1 MEPYC
6 APNERGLS
14 KPIYPQNRAEASVF
28 YLWRLVP
35 VFLLASAMLFAALW
49 LLGQPLTLR
58 AAGQYH
64 YVTPNGVDSGN
75 CSMGNPCRTIQR
87 AVSNATDGDEI
98 RVATGV
104 YTAINTLGG
113 TTQTI
118 RLNKNLILRGGFTTA
133 NWATPQPEQNLTI
146 VDAHGMGRVIYVP
159 NTISATVAGFH
170 LTGGRAD
177 TGAGIYNE
185 KGILALED
193 NKIYGNHDIGDGEGG
208 GGIANGTS
216 GDAATLILRGTQV
229 YSNTSLKIAGG
240 GLSIISGTALLEAN
254 EIFGNSAELFGGGIM
269 IWDGHITL
277 DSNLI
282 YSNASNLRGGG
293 IEVIDGLVKLE
304 GNTLYANEATDRG
317 GGIHALDGGVTVNNS
332 LIISN
337 TAPNGGGIYS
347 DTIGSGLSVAFTD
360 FFGNSFNHIEDTN
373 GAIGPAAL
381 STSNRVINPLFVNP
395 QNFDLHLSAASPAI
409 DAGTD
414 TSLGFDYEGEG
425 RPFGPGID
433 RGADEFTIASNCYAR
448 LYNSQV
454 YTSVQVAI
462 DAAGSGSLVQV
473 AGHCSDVEPRG
484 GQMQVAYIDKALT
497 LQGGYAVT
505 DWIHPRHRTTLD
517 AHGAGR
523 AVYATGTGAV
533 TIENLHLTGG
543 YVTGDGGGIYLGPSV
558 NATLQNNVIY
568 ANQAN
573 NSYGG
578 GVYNSGGN
586 ALLQHNTL
594 YNNTASGGG
603 GVYAGGTGV
612 VTLRNNILA
621 TNTATSLGG
630 GGIFASSGDNFS
642 LDYNDFYGNDP
653 GPYGGSVPGLG
664 PHDIALPPGFV
675 DAAGGDFHL
684 DYLTSQVINQADPAS
699 PLATDFE
706 GDPRPLGPRADI
718 GADESAFYAQVTL
731 SDALESPYIVTDP
744 SLVRGRPIT
753 FTHTIA
759 NLGHTGAVTDAF
771 VIETSNSDGWEVTLN
786 GISSPVVI
794 ATGDSRTFRV
804 VVRVPITALN
814 LIYNQTSITA
824 TSQTN
829 DAALDT
835 ARDTIVSAG
844 VALVPSYS
852 ENVNPGEAITYTHT
866 LTNIGPVADTY
877 RINLISDRSPAWG
890 DLTVSWPFTV
900 TLNPN
905 QSIQIM
911 AVVSVPLSAEAG
923 LAEHLRLV
931 ATSNTYPGVSAT
943 VTDTTTA
950 NAIYGDRY
958 VSTGGNDTIN
968 NCHDPLKPC
977 RTIKRGLEQVT
988 VNSTV
993 FVARGTY
1000 NEHDLSILKTVL
1012 LQGGWDNA
1020 FKNRDSKPDSTVID
1034 ARQLGR
1040 VLQIGGGPTI
1050 EYFTLRGGR
1059 RLGGSGG
1066 GGVYL
1071 EATAAPTLRYDII
1084 RDNRATNGGG
1094 LYNNGGAPV
1103 LHHNQIFNNQ
1113 ADTSGGGIYNGT
1125 GTLVVSATRVYSNT
1139 AGQWGGALASAG
1151 GTLLAQNDFIY
1162 GNHAGDGGAI
1172 YVGGGLATIQFDSLY
1187 HNAASGVGGGIL
1199 VAGGTTYISNTIV
1212 FSHTGVGIYRSGGTV
1227 SHDYN
1232 DVYQNSGGDYV
1243 GLGAASHSL
1252 AADPLFVNAAGGNL
1266 HLDLNS
1272 PAVDRGD
1279 PASTLGVDIDGDDR
1293 PVNQGFDI
1301 GADELTGCLAKVM
1314 SSGTVY
1320 ALLQEA
1326 VDHGQLNDTI
1336 RVSGYCWGVHPVNL
1350 GGQVLSQTVHI
1361 TQPITLQ
1368 GGWNS
1373 DFDQLKPH
1381 VYTTTLD
1388 AQGMGRAVLISG
1400 ASAVLEN
1407 FQVISG
1413 EAAVAG
1419 GPNAGGG
1426 IYLLDASATVRGNWI
1441 HASRAAQGGGLFSSG
1456 GNPVVERNR
1465 IYDNQATLDGGAMY
1479 HSAGNLMLRNNFIYS
1494 NTATSG
1500 DGGGLYNAAISTTV
1514 LHNTFYGNQA
1524 GDGGG
1529 GVYDASAGAPAIRS
1543 NIFAAN
1549 QASNGGAVY
1558 DAGDVFFDYNDV
1570 WANSDSQTWS
1580 DALSAPLPAANNIS
1594 AAPQFL
1600 DVGTADFH
1608 LVVTSALIDAA
1619 DPATSLAEVNGD
1631 FDGDPRPSNQG
1642 FDIGADEQAGCY
1654 ASIPD
1659 YDAVHVYGSLQLAV
1673 DLISTGKTVR
1683 VAGLCQG
1690 VHPLAVGPTTLRQT
1704 VHVTKNVR
1712 LQGGWTWDP
1721 SSRTLVNY
1729 NSNNP
1734 ATLDALQ
1741 LGRVLLITNSAVVTV
1756 ENFNLRYGDAAGLG
1770 GGPGDQ
1776 AAGGGVYNYDGD
1788 LTLHNSRLFSN
1799 TAQTGGALYN
1809 AGGSLT
1815 LQDNSLYGNQA
1826 ARGAA
1831 LYLAGGSQTVAH
1843 NSVYNNTADAGGGG
1857 VYIGG
1862 GSAVAL
1868 SANTFR
1874 ENVAGNGAAIY
1885 NDSTSANV
1893 VVQNNVVYRNQAGQ
1907 GGGFYNA
1914 AGSPFLQHNTFYGNQ
1929 AATNGGGLYS
1939 AAGSPVISN
1948 SLVISNTNRGLVV
1961 AGDSPAV
1968 AYNDFY
1974 GNGVSNYGGIPDQTG
1989 SNGNISADPRFVD
2002 AAAGDFHL
2010 TTLSPAMDSGDPRTT
2025 LAVDFE
2031 DDIRPS
2037 SQGFDMGAD
2046 EIGTCFARTSRL
2058 PGTIFGNPQA
2068 AVDASQSGDT
2078 VDVSGTCYG
2087 VHSIDVGG
2095 PISQTLHVTKT
2106 LTLQGGWRIDPGN
2119 PFAEY
2124 RPDVY
2129 TTLLDAQGGGRVLYI
2144 GGGVSVEP
2152 AISGFDLRN
2161 GNAALPGMGNGGGIY
2176 NDSNAT
2182 LSNLSIYSNTAI
2194 NGGGFYNAGGAPT
2207 LDADDWGAN
2216 HVYANSAVHGA
2227 GLYLAGGTPRVWN
2240 AIVRDNTA
2248 SGDGGGFYLADAG
2261 LATVL
2266 NNTLYQNHASNQG
2279 GGMYI
2284 AGGSHDVRDL
2294 IVAGNSATN
2303 GGGIHVAGGS
2313 PTLAYNDVWNNT
2325 PGGNYG
2331 GAGGDRTGSNGN
2343 ISANPLFADGA
2354 FHLSIDSPALDAGDP
2369 AATLPERDFEG
2380 TIRPSHQ
2387 RFDMGADEFGGC
2399 LARLSSDS
2407 TVLYGSVQRA
2417 VDLAPPGDTVEVAGR
2432 CLGVHPLDLGGGQV
2446 VSQTVHLAKS
2456 ITLEG
2461 GWQLEDPPFG
2471 TNDHAK
2477 YPTYLD
2483 ATGAGRVLYIY
2494 AGVAPNI
2501 RKINLVN
2508 GDANG
2513 LGGGTS
2519 GEDAGG
2525 CVYIASGLPDF
2536 SGGINIHDC
2545 QANQGGG
2552 IYNVSSDFTL
2562 HNTGIYSNSAQMGAG
2577 VYSAGGSP
2585 EMQNLLYLHN
2595 LAETD
2600 GGAVYVAGGS
2610 PQMWHLTLVGNVADN
2625 NGGAIYN
2632 ASSADPLI
2640 RSSIFYAN
2648 IAINQGGGFFE
2659 DGSVLVDYSDW
2670 YLNMA
2675 SITSTAD
2682 SNVLTGTGSLSLDP
2696 QFDPAPDRVFA
2707 LSESSPLIDAAAL
2720 ISPPVALDFELDPR
2734 PQING
2739 YDMGWD
2745 EVPERVGFSF
2755 TPNHV
2760 GNQSLRADPCDVF
2773 TVTHTL
2779 SNLGNIADTY
2789 TVTLQS
2795 DTPPWG
2801 NALLPDDP
2809 LIVSLDGGQSA
2820 QVYFRIS
2827 VPCDA
2832 LGGAENASVLRATS
2846 GYNGNSRT
2854 VTDRTVVNSLHAVEI
2869 APTNYGAAAPGQ
2881 TITYTHIVTNSGN
2894 VTDTFGVTLS
2904 PDYSLPQA
2912 TPTSI
2917 QLGPGATA
2925 TLTVSVTIEGWAAGG
2940 LTDIVDV
2947 VAYWPGDPAIQASV
2961 ANHTAISYTTG
2972 TRYVAVDGHDDED
2985 PDKGNVKTNNCT
2997 DPIHGPCRTI
3007 QHAINQAWP
3016 GDEIWIGG
3024 GVYSDVVTATV
3035 GSEIVEQVIY
3045 LDKSVTLRGGYNAG
3059 YWAQP
3064 PAPFTHTTTL
3074 DGQDAR
3080 RVIYVPA
3087 GYTPTLQYLALTG
3100 GSADVGGAT
3109 GQLGGGLYNA
3119 GSNLTLLANAVHH
3132 NWANQ
3137 DGGGLYSAS
3146 GNLLLQN
3153 NTIYRNQAG
3162 EGGGGLYVANGSA
3175 SLENNTFNANQAT
3188 NGGGIYNAA
3197 SMTLTNTILVHN
3209 RIFSEGGDSS
3219 GGALYNSGAITLAY
3233 NNVAFNDTPEFSGM
3247 ADPIGTNG
3255 NVALDPDFVDADSDD
3270 YHLLPA
3276 SPMINAGTPAVATR
3290 EDFEGDARPQAGGYD
3305 IGADERVPARG
3316 LLFYYDE
3323 EFTTTAPDTVV
3334 FTHTLVNTGDI
3345 TDTFSLTYSSTYPWL
3360 TTFEQPMPY
3369 TLTLG
3374 AGVSHSVPVT
3384 IQVPLGANGQI
3395 NTTIITATSS
3405 MTSVSANVIDTIY
3418 VRSAAWEIS
3427 KTVTPADTVR
3437 PGEYL
3442 TYTLTITNSGDL
3454 TTTGVYTLSDPLPAH
3469 THFVRATPSPV
3480 LTSPTVTW
3488 VGSTPLMEGES
3499 TTRTYVVRVTEPL
3512 TDGTEIVNA
3521 AYSVVGGGAYNQAW
3535 GAPVTVTVEAP
3546 AVLSVAK
3553 TASHDPVRPGDWLTY
3568 TLTISNDAAAPGPA
3582 LGVIISDTLP
3592 ADVVYQSMGFVPPA
3606 SGVFTP
3612 TASPLLVWQLAN
3624 PIPPGGRSQVTATVR
3639 VTSPLAAG
3647 TLLANTYAVTADNLT
3662 AQVSGTTTTAVTSS
3676 NSISLHKT
3684 VAPAI
3689 VAPGGMVTYTITL
3702 ANSGDGLASVALTD
3716 VLHPDFSPNSY
3727 SANVVVPGRAWST
3740 DEGVTTTSFT
3750 ATAPLA
3756 AGVYY
3761 NQWITATY
3769 DLAQAVAIS
3778 HTAPVAVV
3786 APMLALSKEAAPN
3799 PVPAGTPLTYTLYVT
3814 NTGAVTLTNLV
3825 VTDTLPAHVTPG
3837 GPLTWTPGVIV
3848 PGAVWTET
3856 VVVDV
3861 EAGFT
3866 GMLTNVVEAT
3876 TGEGATGI
3884 FTQTTPVF
3892 NAAIDVGKEANVEAA
3907 SVGETIT
3914 YTYRVTNTGSVTLT
3928 NISAEDD
3935 RLGAISLLTT
3945 TLAPGASTAGTATY
3959 VVQESDLPGPL
3970 ANTVLVTGIGTP
3982 PFSAVVTGTAGASVD
3997 LTFNAAI
4004 AIAKTPDSQAAVSG
4018 APVTFTIA
4026 ITNVGDVTLAPIT
4039 VTDVLA
4045 PDCER
4050 TIPALAAGNRASH
4063 TCTTTAGPN
4072 DFTNTAIVTGTLPGG
4087 GTVTDNDIAFVH
4099 VLQPAVQIAKTP
4111 ENQTV
4116 ASDGAALFTLAITN
4130 TGEVTLTDVAVS
4142 DVLVS
4147 DCSRTLGELAPG
4159 GSGSYN
4165 CAATNVLTD
4174 FINAALVTGT
4184 SPSGAVVTAV
4194 DTATVIV
4201 EEAISGLIATNDSP
4215 TLLGNSTTLTA
4226 SVAAGNNVVYTW
4238 TFGDGTAG
4246 SGPVVSHVY
4255 PSVGVYTAVVTASNS
4270 VSELTATTV
4279 ATITDVPVAGLVATN
4294 DSPTTLGSPTTL
4306 TATITAGTNVT
4317 YTWAFGDGTGGSG
4330 ALVTHTYPAPGTY
4343 TAIVTASNS
4352 ASQLTA
4358 TTLVTIVEA
4367 PAGGHIYLP
4376 LILKNFTPPSPPPPR
4391 PDLVVANIE
4400 LISISGN
4407 SYTVRVT
4414 ACNQSSTPVTFGNN
4428 FYVNA
4433 YFGGDYG
4440 TPIIIWGV
4448 QASWF
4453 GAGQCVVLES
4463 DYTFSNSGTLRAWA
4477 DAYNTVVEA
4486 NEDNNTRDVDV
4497 GWHRFGS
4504 GLPLQGSQS
4513 LPSGPQPTPT
4523 NVP

>member
-1 MEPYC
+1 MATE
-6 APNERGLS
+6 
-14 KPIYPQNRAEASVF
+14 SVIPGDLPPLIR
-28 YLWRLVP
+28 YRWVRLFV
-35 VFLLASAMLFAALW
+35 AIMSAGTAIVILLW
-49 LLGQPLTLR
+49 LMSIPSWPPPAR
-58 AAGQYH
+58 AAGMQR
-64 YVTPNGVDSGN
+64 YVAPGGINSGN
-75 CSMGNPCRTIQR
+75 DCTESSNPCATMQH
-87 AVSNATDGDEI
+87 AVDVAISGDEI
-98 RVATGV
+98 LVASGTYTDINFNAGSISTQTV
-104 YTAINTLGG
+104 YINKTLTLGG
-113 TTQTI
+113 
-118 RLNKNLILRGGFTTA
+118 GYTTA
-133 NWATPQPEQNLTI
+133 NWTNPDPEANPTVL
-146 VDAHGMGRVIYVP
+146 DAAGRGRVIYIAGSASP
-159 NTISATVAGFH
+159 TIVGF
-170 LTGGRAD
+170 
-177 TGAGIYNE
+177 IIQN
-185 KGILALED
+185 
-193 NKIYGNHDIGDGEGG
+193 GN
-208 GGIANGTS
+208 
-216 GDAATLILRGTQV
+216 AAT
-229 YSNTSLKIAGG
+229 
-240 GLSIISGTALLEAN
+240 
-254 EIFGNSAELFGGGIM
+254 
-269 IWDGHITL
+269 D
-277 DSNLI
+277 
-282 YSNASNLRGGG
+282 
-293 IEVIDGLVKLE
+293 
-304 GNTLYANEATDRG
+304 
-317 GGIHALDGGVTVNNS
+317 
-332 LIISN
+332 
-337 TAPNGGGIYS
+337 NGGGIFIQSGTPLIAANTILSGTASHGGGIYNNVGSPRLKANIISSNTAVNGGGFFSDGGIPTTLNNVFRDNRAVSGGWGGGLANNISSTVVVQNDVFYHNTAASGGGLVNAGTLLVTNAIIFSNTANTSGGALYNYS
-347 DTIGSGLSVAFTD
+347 GSTVIDHSDVVGNTGGDYFTSTGRITVTNSISVA
-360 FFGNSFNHIEDTN
+360 
-373 GAIGPAAL
+373 
-381 STSNRVINPLFVNP
+381 PLFQDAP
-395 QNFDLHLSAASPAI
+395 SGDFHLQAASPAR
-409 DAGTD
+409 DAGTTLAD
-414 TSLGFDYEGEG
+414 VSDDFDGQA
-425 RPFGPGID
+425 RPFGPD
-433 RGADEFTIASNCYAR
+433 YDMGADEYYPDSSCFAR
-448 LYNSQV
+448 LDNGRV
-454 YTSVQVAI
+454 YASIQPAV
-462 DAAGSGSLVQV
+462 DDGSPGSLIQV
-473 AGHCSDVEPRG
+473 AGHCSDVEPRDG
-484 GQMQVAYIDKALT
+484 EMQVAYIDKALT

-505 DWIHPRHRTTLD
+505 DWIHPRYRTTLD
-517 AHGAGR
+517 AHGTGR

-533 TIENLHLTGG
+533 IIENLHLTGG
-543 YVTGDGGGIYLGPSV
+543 QLTGDGAGIYLGPNV
-558 NATLQNNVIY
+558 NATLQNNVVY
-568 ANQAN
+568 DNQAT

-578 GVYNSGGN
+578 GVYNAGGN
-586 ALLQHNTL
+586 ALLQHNTI

-603 GVYAGGTGV
+603 GVYAAGTGV

-621 TNTATSLGG
+621 NNTATSLGG
-630 GGIFASSGDNFS
+630 GGIFASTGDSFS

-664 PHDIALPPGFV
+664 PHDMALPPGFV

-684 DYLTSQVINQADPAS
+684 NYLTSQVINQADPAS
-699 PLATDFE
+699 ALVTDFE
-706 GDPRPLGPRADI
+706 GDPRPQGARADI
-718 GADESAFYAQVTL
+718 GADESAFYAEVAL
-731 SDALESPYIVTDP
+731 SDAPESPYVVTDP
-744 SLVRGRPIT
+744 DLVRGRSIT

-759 NLGHTGAVTDAF
+759 NLGHTGAPTDTF
-771 VIETSNSDGWEVTLN
+771 VIETSNGNGWEVTLD
-786 GISSPVVI
+786 GISSPVMI
-794 ATGDSRTFRV
+794 ASGDSRTFRV
-804 VVRVPITALN
+804 VVRVPATAPD
-814 LIYNQTSITA
+814 LIYNQTIITA

-829 DAALDT
+829 AAALDT

-844 VALVPSYS
+844 VALAPSYS
-852 ENVNPGEAITYTHT
+852 KNVDPGEAITYTHT
-866 LTNIGPVADTY
+866 LTNIGPVLDTY

-905 QSIQIM
+905 QSIQIT

-931 ATSNTYPGVSAT
+931 ATSNTYLGVSAT

-958 VSTGGNDTIN
+958 VSTVGNDTIN
-968 NCHDPLKPC
+968 NCHDPARPC
-977 RTIKRGLEQVT
+977 HTIKRGLEQVMGMPG
-988 VNSTV
+988 NSTV

-1000 NEHDLSILKTVL
+1000 YEHDLSILSTIL
-1012 LQGGWDNA
+1012 LQGGWDNT
-1020 FKNRDSKPDSTVID
+1020 FKHRELNPASTVID

-1040 VLQIGGGPTI
+1040 VLQIGAAPTI
-1050 EYFTLRGGR
+1050 EYFTLRGGQ
-1059 RLGGSGG
+1059 RLAGGGG

-1071 EATAAPTLRYDII
+1071 EARAAPTLRYNII

-1094 LYNNGGAPV
+1094 LYNNGGTPI
-1103 LHHNQIFNNQ
+1103 LHHNRIFNNQ
-1113 ADTSGGGIYNGT
+1113 ADTGGGGIYNST
-1125 GTLVVSATRVYSNT
+1125 GTLVVSATQVYSNT
-1139 AGQWGGALASAG
+1139 AGQRGGALASAG

-1162 GNHAGDGGAI
+1162 GNNAGDGGAI

-1199 VAGGTTYISNTIV
+1199 VAGGTTYINNTIV
-1212 FSHTGVGIYRSGGTV
+1212 FSHTRAGIYRSGGTV

-1243 GLGAASHSL
+1243 GLGAASHDL
-1252 AADPLFVNAAGGNL
+1252 ATDPLFVNAPGGNL
-1266 HLDLNS
+1266 HLDLDS

-1320 ALLQEA
+1320 SLLQEA
-1326 VDHGQLNDTI
+1326 VDNSQLNDTV

-1350 GGQVLSQTVHI
+1350 GGQVLSQTVHV

-1373 DFDQLKPH
+1373 DFDQLRPH
-1381 VYTTTLD
+1381 IYTTTLD
-1388 AQGMGRAVLISG
+1388 AQGMGRAVLVSG
-1400 ASAVLEN
+1400 ATAVIEN
-1407 FQVISG
+1407 FQIING

-1426 IYLLDASATVRGNWI
+1426 IYLLDAGAMLRGNWI
-1441 HASRAAQGGGLFSSG
+1441 HANRAAQGGGLFSSG

-1465 IYDNQATLDGGAMY
+1465 IYDNQATADGGGLY
-1479 HSAGNLMLRNNFIYS
+1479 HSDGNLMLRNNFIYS
-1494 NTATSG
+1494 NTATGG
-1500 DGGGLYNAAISTTV
+1500 DGGGLYNAAVSATV
-1514 LHNTFYGNQA
+1514 LHNTFYANQA
-1524 GDGGG
+1524 GDSGG
-1529 GVYDASAGAPAIRS
+1529 GVYNASAGAPSIRS
-1543 NIFAAN
+1543 NIFAN
-1549 QASNGGAVY
+1549 NLASNGGAVY
-1558 DAGDVFFDYNDV
+1558 DAGSVSFDYNDV

-1580 DALSAPLPAANNIS
+1580 EALSSPLPPANNIS

-1608 LVVTSALIDAA
+1608 LSAASALIDAA
-1619 DPATSLAEVNGD
+1619 DLATSLAEVNGD

-1654 ASIPD
+1654 ASIPPH
-1659 YDAVHVYGSLQLAV
+1659 DAGHVYGSLQLAV
-1673 DLISTGKTVR
+1673 DLVSTGNTVR

-1690 VHPLAVGPTTLRQT
+1690 VHPLAGGSTTLRQT
-1704 VHVTKNVR
+1704 VHVTKNVT
-1712 LQGGWTWDP
+1712 LQGGWTWSP
-1721 SSRTLVNY
+1721 SSRTLINY

-1741 LGRVLLITNSAVVTV
+1741 LGRVLLITDSAVVTV

-1788 LTLHNSRLFSN
+1788 LTLRNNHLFSN

-1815 LQDNSLYGNQA
+1815 LQDNWLYTNQA
-1826 ARGAA
+1826 TRGAA
-1831 LYLAGGSQTVAH
+1831 LYLAGGSQTAAH
-1843 NSVYNNTADAGGGG
+1843 NSVYSNTADAGGGG

-1885 NDSTSANV
+1885 NDNTSANV
-1893 VVQNNVVYRNQAGQ
+1893 AVYNNVVYRNQAGL

-1914 AGSPFLQHNTFYGNQ
+1914 AGSPLLQHNTFYDNQ
-1929 AATNGGGLYS
+1929 AASNGGGLYS
-1939 AAGSPVISN
+1939 ALGSTVISN
-1948 SLVISNTNRGLVV
+1948 SLVVSNSNVGLYV
-1961 AGDSPAV
+1961 AGGSPAV

-1974 GNGVSNYGGIPDQTG
+1974 GNGASNYGGIPDQTG
-1989 SNGNISADPRFVD
+1989 SNGNISDDPLFVD
-2002 AAAGDFHL
+2002 ADAGDFHL

-2068 AVDASQSGDT
+2068 AVDASQPGDT
-2078 VDVSGTCYG
+2078 VDVAGACYG
-2087 VHSIDVGG
+2087 VHSIDAGG
-2095 PISQTLHVTKT
+2095 PISQTLHVNMT
-2106 LTLQGGWRIDPGN
+2106 LTLHGGWRVTADDPFTEYDPGL
-2119 PFAEY
+2119 F
-2124 RPDVY
+2124 
-2129 TTLLDAQGGGRVLYI
+2129 TTILDAQGGGRVLYI
-2144 GGGVSVEP
+2144 AGGVSVEP
-2152 AISGFDLRN
+2152 TISGFDLRN
-2161 GNAALPGMGNGGGIY
+2161 GDATLPGLGNGGGIY
-2176 NDSNAT
+2176 NNSNAT

-2194 NGGGFYNAGGAPT
+2194 NGGGFYNAGGAPI
-2207 LDADDWGAN
+2207 LDADADGLGTN
-2216 HVYANSAVHGA
+2216 HVYGNTAVHGA

-2266 NNTLYQNHASNQG
+2266 NNTLYQDHAGDQG

-2284 AGGSHDVRDL
+2284 AGGSHDVRNL
-2294 IVAGNSATN
+2294 VVAGNSATN
-2303 GGGIHVAGGS
+2303 GGGGVYVAGGS

-2325 PGGNYG
+2325 PGNYG

-2354 FHLSIDSPALDAGDP
+2354 FHLSVDSPALDAGDP
-2369 AATLPERDFEG
+2369 AATEPGRDFEG

-2417 VDLAPPGDTVEVAGR
+2417 VDLAPAGDTVEVAGR

-2471 TNDHAK
+2471 ENDHAE

-2494 AGVAPNI
+2494 AGAAPNI
-2501 RKINLVN
+2501 QKINLVN

-2545 QANQGGG
+2545 QADQGGG

-2595 LAETD
+2595 LAEAD

-2610 PQMWHLTLVGNVADN
+2610 PQMWHLTLVGNVAGN

-2632 ASSADPLI
+2632 ASTSDNPLPLI

-2648 IAINQGGGFFE
+2648 TAINQGGGFFD
-2659 DGSVLVDYSDW
+2659 DGSALVDYSDW
-2670 YLNMA
+2670 RLNIA
-2675 SITSTAD
+2675 SITSTAN
-2682 SNVLTGTGSLSLDP
+2682 SNVFTGTGSLSLDP

-2707 LSESSPLIDAAAL
+2707 LSESSPLIDAAAP

-2755 TPNHV
+2755 TPNHT
-2760 GNQSLRADPCDVF
+2760 GNQSLMLNPCDVF
-2773 TVTHTL
+2773 TVRHTL
-2779 SNLGNIADTY
+2779 TNLGNMADTY

-2801 NALLPDDP
+2801 NVLLPDDP
-2809 LIVSLDGGQSA
+2809 LIVPLEGGQSA
-2820 QVYFRIS
+2820 QIYFRIS

-2832 LGGAENASVLRATS
+2832 LGGAENVSVLRATS
-2846 GYNGNSRT
+2846 DHSGNSRT

-2881 TITYTHIVTNSGN
+2881 TITYTHVVTNSGN

-2947 VAYWPGDPAIQASV
+2947 VAYWTGDPAIQASV
-2961 ANHTAISYTTG
+2961 ANHTSISYTTG

-2997 DPIHGPCRTI
+2997 DPVHGPCRTI

-3016 GDEIWIGG
+3016 GDEVWIGG
-3024 GVYSDVVTATV
+3024 GVYSDVVTATA

-3045 LDKSVTLRGGYNAG
+3045 LDKSVTLRGGYNSG
-3059 YWAQP
+3059 DWTQP

-3074 DGQDAR
+3074 DGQDTR

-3100 GSADVGGAT
+3100 GSADAGGAT

-3119 GSNLTLLANAVHH
+3119 GSDLTLLANAVHH
-3132 NWANQ
+3132 NRAPQ
-3137 DGGGLYSAS
+3137 DGGGLYSAA

-3153 NTIYRNQAG
+3153 NTLYRNRAG
-3162 EGGGGLYVANGSA
+3162 EDGGGLNVAGGRA
-3175 SLENNTFNANQAT
+3175 RLENNTFNTNQAT
-3188 NGGGIYNAA
+3188 YGAGIYNAA
-3197 SMTLTNTILVHN
+3197 SMALTNTILVDN
-3209 RIFSEGGDSS
+3209 IILSESGGS
-3219 GGALYNSGAITLAY
+3219 GGAIYNSGAITLAY
-3233 NNVAFNDTPEFSGM
+3233 NNIVFNSAPEFIGM
-3247 ADPIGTNG
+3247 PDPIGTNG
-3255 NVALDPDFVDADSDD
+3255 NVAVDPYFVDANSDD
-3270 YHLLPA
+3270 YHLLLA
-3276 SPMINAGTPAVATR
+3276 SPMIDAGTPAVATR

-3316 LLFYYDE
+3316 LRFYYDE
-3323 EFTTTAPDTVV
+3323 EFTTTAPDTVA

-3345 TDTFSLTYSSTYPWL
+3345 TDTFSLTYSSTYPWP

-3369 TLTLG
+3369 TVTLG
-3374 AGVSHSVPVT
+3374 AGASYSVPVT
-3384 IQVPLGANGQI
+3384 IQVPPGANGQI

-3405 MTSVSANVIDTIY
+3405 LTSVSANVMDTIY
-3418 VRSAAWEIS
+3418 VRSAEWEIS
-3427 KTVTPADTVR
+3427 KTVTPANTVR
-3437 PGEYL
+3437 PGGYL
-3442 TYTLTITNSGDL
+3442 TYTLTVTNSGDL
-3454 TTTGVYTLSDPLPAH
+3454 TTTGVYTVSDPLPAH
-3469 THFVRATPSPV
+3469 TRFVRATPTPV

-3488 VGSTPLMEGES
+3488 VGSDPLVGGQS
-3499 TTRTYVVRVTEPL
+3499 TTRTYVVQVTEPL

-3546 AVLSVAK
+3546 ATLSVAK
-3553 TASHDPVRPGDWLTY
+3553 TASHDPARPGDWLTY

-3612 TASPLLVWQLAN
+3612 TANPLLVWQLAN
-3624 PIPPGGRSQVTATVR
+3624 SIPPGGRSQVTATVR

-3684 VAPAI
+3684 IAPPT
-3689 VAPGGMVTYTITL
+3689 VAPGGTVTYTITL
-3702 ANSGDGLASVALTD
+3702 TNSGDGLATVALTD
-3716 VLHPDFSPNSY
+3716 VLHPHFSPNSY
-3727 SANVVVPGRAWST
+3727 SANVVVPGRTWST
-3740 DEGVTTTSFT
+3740 GEGVTTTSFT

-3769 DLAQAVAIS
+3769 DLAPAVAIS
-3778 HTAPVAVV
+3778 HTAPVSVV

-3799 PVPAGTPLTYTLYVT
+3799 PVPAGTPLTYTLHVT
-3814 NTGAVTLTNLV
+3814 NTGQVTLTNVV

-3837 GPLTWTPGVIV
+3837 GPRTWTPSVIT
-3848 PGAVWTET
+3848 PDAVWTQT

-3861 EAGFT
+3861 EAGYT
-3866 GMLTNVVEAT
+3866 GTLTNVIQAT

-3892 NAAIDVGKEANVEAA
+3892 NAAIEVGKEANVEAA
-3907 SVGETIT
+3907 SVGQMIT

-3928 NISAEDD
+3928 NISAEDN

-3959 VVQESDLPGPL
+3959 LVQESDLPGPL
-3970 ANTVLVTGIGTP
+3970 DNTVLVTGSGTP
-3982 PFSAVVTGTAGASVD
+3982 PFSAVVTNTAGVSVD

-4018 APVTFTIA
+4018 APVTFTIT
-4026 ITNVGDVTLAPIT
+4026 ITNVGDVTLSPIT

-4050 TIPALAAGNRASH
+4050 TIPGLAAENRASF

-4087 GTVTDNDIAFVH
+4087 GTVTGSDTAFVH
-4099 VLQPAVQIAKTP
+4099 ILQSAVQIVKTP
-4111 ENQTV
+4111 DSQAVVIGGT
-4116 ASDGAALFTLAITN
+4116 AAFTIAVTN
-4130 TGEVTLTDVAVS
+4130 SGEVTLTNVVIS
-4142 DVLVS
+4142 DALVP
-4147 DCSRTLGELAPG
+4147 DCDGALPELAAG
-4159 GSGSYN
+4159 DGASYT
-4165 CAATNVLTD
+4165 CAATNVVTD
-4174 FINAALVTGT
+4174 FINTAVVTGT
-4184 SPSGAVVTAV
+4184 PPSAPEVAAV
-4194 DTATVIV
+4194 DTAMVIV
-4201 EEAISGLIATNDSP
+4201 EEAISGLVAINDSP

-4226 SVAAGNNVVYTW
+4226 SVTAGDNVVYTW
-4238 TFGDGTAG
+4238 AFGDGTGG
-4246 SGPVVSHVY
+4246 SGAVMSHVY
-4255 PSVGVYTAVVTASNS
+4255 PLVGVYTAVVTASNS
-4270 VSELTATTV
+4270 VSELTATTII
-4279 ATITDVPVAGLVATN
+4279 TITDVPITGLAATN

-4306 TATITAGTNVT
+4306 TATITDGSNVT
-4317 YTWAFGDGTGGSG
+4317 YVWAFGDGTGGSG
-4330 ALVTHTYPAPGTY
+4330 ALVTHTYPATGTY

-4352 ASQLTA
+4352 AGQLTT

-4376 LILKNFTPPSPPPPR
+4376 LILKNFTPPPPPPPR

-4400 LISISGN
+4400 LIPISGN

-4486 NEDNNTRDVDV
+4486 NEDNNTRDIDV
-4497 GWHRFGS
+4497 GWHRLNS

>member
-1 MEPYC
+1 MATE
-6 APNERGLS
+6 
-14 KPIYPQNRAEASVF
+14 SVIPGDLPPLIR
-28 YLWRLVP
+28 YRWVRLFV
-35 VFLLASAMLFAALW
+35 AIMSAGTAIVTLLW
-49 LLGQPLTLR
+49 LMSIPSWPPPAR
-58 AAGQYH
+58 AAGTQR
-64 YVTPNGVDSGN
+64 YVAPGGIDSSN
-75 CSMGNPCRTIQR
+75 DCTENSNPCATVQH
-87 AVSNATDGDEI
+87 AVDVAISGDEI
-98 RVATGV
+98 LVASGTYTDVNFNAGSISTQTV
-104 YTAINTLGG
+104 YINKTLTLGG
-113 TTQTI
+113 GYT
-118 RLNKNLILRGGFTTA
+118 RA
-133 NWATPQPEQNLTI
+133 NWTNPDPEANQTVL
-146 VDAHGMGRVIYVP
+146 DAGGRGRVIYIAGSASP
-159 NTISATVAGFH
+159 TIIGF
-170 LTGGRAD
+170 
-177 TGAGIYNE
+177 I
-185 KGILALED
+185 IQ
-193 NKIYGNHDIGDGEGG
+193 
-208 GGIANGTS
+208 NGS
-216 GDAATLILRGTQV
+216 AAT
-229 YSNTSLKIAGG
+229 
-240 GLSIISGTALLEAN
+240 
-254 EIFGNSAELFGGGIM
+254 
-269 IWDGHITL
+269 D
-277 DSNLI
+277 
-282 YSNASNLRGGG
+282 
-293 IEVIDGLVKLE
+293 
-304 GNTLYANEATDRG
+304 
-317 GGIHALDGGVTVNNS
+317 
-332 LIISN
+332 
-337 TAPNGGGIYS
+337 NGGGIFIQSGTPLIAANTILSSTASHGGGIYNNGGSPRLKANIISSNTAVNGGGFFSDGGIPTTLNNVFRDNRAVSGGWGGGLANNISSTVVVQNDVFYHNTAASGGGLVNAGTLLVTNAIIFSNTANTSGGALYNYS
-347 DTIGSGLSVAFTD
+347 GSTVIDHSDVVGNTGGDYFTSTGRITVTDSISVD
-360 FFGNSFNHIEDTN
+360 
-373 GAIGPAAL
+373 
-381 STSNRVINPLFVNP
+381 PLFQDAP
-395 QNFDLHLSAASPAI
+395 RGDFHLQAGSPAR
-409 DAGTD
+409 DAGTTLSD
-414 TSLGFDYEGEG
+414 LSDDFDGQA
-425 RPFGPGID
+425 RPFGPD
-433 RGADEFTIASNCYAR
+433 YDMGADEYYPDSSCFAR
-448 LYNSQV
+448 LDNGRV
-454 YTSVQVAI
+454 YASVQVAL
-462 DAAGSGSLVQV
+462 DDGSAGSLVQV
-473 AGHCSDVEPRG
+473 AGHCSDVELRG
-484 GQMQVAYIDKALT
+484 GEMQVAYIDKALT

-505 DWIHPRHRTTLD
+505 DWIHPRYRTTLD

-543 YVTGDGGGIYLGPSV
+543 QVDGDGAGVYLGPDV

-578 GVYNSGGN
+578 GVYDAGGN

-603 GVYAGGTGV
+603 GVYAGGSGV

-621 TNTATSLGG
+621 NNTAISLGG

-664 PHDIALPPGFV
+664 PHDVALPPGFV

-699 PLATDFE
+699 TLATDFE
-706 GDPRPLGPRADI
+706 GEPRPQGARADI
-718 GADESAFYAQVTL
+718 GADESAFYAEVTL
-731 SDALESPYIVTDP
+731 SDAPESPYVVADP
-744 SLVRGRPIT
+744 DLVRGRSIT

-759 NLGHTGAVTDAF
+759 NLGHTGAATDTF
-771 VIETSNSDGWEVTLN
+771 VIETSNGTGWEVILD
-786 GISSPVVI
+786 GISSPVMI
-794 ATGDSRTFRV
+794 ASGDSRTFRV
-804 VVRVPITALN
+804 VVRVPVTAPD

-829 DAALDT
+829 AAALDT
-835 ARDTIVSAG
+835 AQDTIVSAG
-844 VALVPSYS
+844 VALVPSYN
-852 ENVNPGEAITYTHT
+852 ENVDPGEAITYTHV
-866 LTNIGPVADTY
+866 LTNIGPVPDTY
-877 RINLISDRSPAWG
+877 SINLISDRSPAWG

-905 QSIQIM
+905 QSIQITT
-911 AVVSVPLSAEAG
+911 VVSVPLSAEAG
-923 LAEHLRLV
+923 LAEHLKLV

-958 VSTGGNDTIN
+958 VSTVGQDTIN
-968 NCHDPLKPC
+968 NCHDPARPC

-1000 NEHDLSILKTVL
+1000 DEHDLSILKTIL
-1012 LQGGWDNA
+1012 LQGGWDNT
-1020 FKNRDSKPDSTVID
+1020 FKNHDWRPESTVID
-1034 ARQLGR
+1034 AGQSGR
-1040 VLQIGGGPTI
+1040 VLQIGGAPTI
-1050 EYFTLRGGR
+1050 EYFTLRGGQ

-1071 EATAAPTLRYDII
+1071 EATAAPTLRRNII

-1094 LYNNGGAPV
+1094 LYNNGGTPI
-1103 LHHNQIFNNQ
+1103 LHHNRIFNNQ
-1113 ADTSGGGIYNGT
+1113 ADTSGGGIYNST

-1139 AGQWGGALASAG
+1139 AGQRGGALASAG

-1187 HNAASGVGGGIL
+1187 HNTASGVGGGIL
-1199 VAGGTTYISNTIV
+1199 VAGDTIYINNTIV
-1212 FSHTGVGIYRSGGTV
+1212 FSHTGAGIYRSGGTV

-1243 GLGAASHSL
+1243 GLGAASHDL
-1252 AADPLFVNAAGGNL
+1252 ATDPLFVNAPGGNL

-1272 PAVDRGD
+1272 PGVDRGD

-1320 ALLQEA
+1320 SLLQEA
-1326 VDHGQLNDTI
+1326 VDNSQFNDTV
-1336 RVSGYCWGVHPVNL
+1336 RVSGYCWGVHSVNL

-1373 DFDQLKPH
+1373 DFDQLAPH

-1388 AQGMGRAVLISG
+1388 AQGMGRAVLVSG
-1400 ASAVLEN
+1400 ATAVVEN
-1407 FQVISG
+1407 FQIING
-1413 EAAVAG
+1413 QAAAAG

-1426 IYLLDASATVRGNWI
+1426 IYLLDASATLRGNWV
-1441 HASRAAQGGGLFSSG
+1441 HANRAAQGGGLFSSG

-1465 IYDNQATLDGGAMY
+1465 IYDNQATADGGAMY
-1479 HSAGNLMLRNNFIYS
+1479 HSDGNLMLRNNFIYS

-1500 DGGGLYNAAISTTV
+1500 DGGGLHNAALSATV
-1514 LHNTFYGNQA
+1514 LHNTFYANQA

-1529 GVYDASAGAPAIRS
+1529 GVYNASAGTPSIRS
-1543 NIFAAN
+1543 NIFAN
-1549 QASNGGAVY
+1549 NLASNGGAVY

-1570 WANSDSQTWS
+1570 WVNSANQTWS
-1580 DALSAPLPAANNIS
+1580 EAHSAPLPAANNIS
-1594 AAPQFL
+1594 ADPQFL
-1600 DVGTADFH
+1600 GVGTADFH
-1608 LVVTSALIDAA
+1608 LSAASALIDAA

-1654 ASIPD
+1654 ASIPP
-1659 YDAVHVYGSLQLAV
+1659 YDAAHVYGSLQLAV
-1673 DLISTGKTVR
+1673 DLVSPRNTVR
-1683 VAGLCQG
+1683 VAGVCQG

-1704 VHVTKNVR
+1704 VHLTKNVR
-1712 LQGGWTWDP
+1712 LQGGWTWNP
-1721 SSRTLVNY
+1721 NTRTLVNY
-1729 NSNNP
+1729 NSNNL

-1788 LTLHNSRLFSN
+1788 LTLRNSRLFSN

-1815 LQDNSLYGNQA
+1815 LQDNSLYSNQA
-1826 ARGAA
+1826 AQGAA

-1843 NSVYNNTADAGGGG
+1843 NSVYSNTAGANGGG

-1885 NDSTSANV
+1885 NDNTSANV
-1893 VVQNNVVYRNQAGQ
+1893 AVYNNVVYRNQAAL

-1929 AATNGGGLYS
+1929 SATNGGGLYS

-1948 SLVISNTNRGLVV
+1948 SLVISNTNGGLYV
-1961 AGDSPAV
+1961 AGGSPAV
-1968 AYNDFY
+1968 AYSDFY
-1974 GNGVSNYGGIPDQTG
+1974 GNSASNYVGIPDQTG
-1989 SNGNISADPRFVD
+1989 SNGNISEDPLFVD

-2010 TTLSPAMDSGDPRTT
+2010 TTLSPAMDRGDPRTT

-2031 DDIRPS
+2031 DDIRPG

-2046 EIGTCFARTSRL
+2046 EISTCFARTSRL

-2078 VDVSGTCYG
+2078 VDVSGACYG
-2087 VHSIDVGG
+2087 VHSIDAGG

-2106 LTLQGGWRIDPGN
+2106 LTLRGGWRVTADD
-2119 PFAEY
+2119 PFAEHD
-2124 RPDVY
+2124 PGLF
-2129 TTLLDAQGGGRVLYI
+2129 TTILDAQGGGRVLYI
-2144 GGGVSVEP
+2144 DGGLSVEP
-2152 AISGFDLRN
+2152 AISGFDLRH
-2161 GNAALPGMGNGGGIY
+2161 GNAVLPGMGNGGGIY
-2176 NDSNAT
+2176 NNSNAT
-2182 LSNLSIYSNTAI
+2182 LSNLSVYSNTAI

-2207 LDADDWGAN
+2207 LDADDGGAN
-2216 HVYANSAVHGA
+2216 YVYANSAVDGA
-2227 GLYLAGGTPRVWN
+2227 GLYLADGTPRVWN

-2266 NNTLYQNHASNQG
+2266 NNTIYQNHATDQG

-2303 GGGIHVAGGS
+2303 ANGGGGVYVAGGS
-2313 PTLAYNDVWNNT
+2313 GSPNLAYNDVWNNA

-2331 GAGGDRTGSNGN
+2331 GVGGDRTGSNGN

-2369 AATLPERDFEG
+2369 AATLPEGDFEG

-2399 LARLSSDS
+2399 LARNGS
-2407 TVLYGSVQRA
+2407 VLYGSVQRA
-2417 VDLAPPGDTVEVAGR
+2417 VDLASTGDTVEVAGR

-2471 TNDHAK
+2471 TNDHAE

-2494 AGVAPNI
+2494 AGAAPNI
-2501 RKINLVN
+2501 QKINLVN

-2513 LGGGTS
+2513 LGGGSS

-2536 SGGINIHDC
+2536 SGGVNIHDC
-2545 QANQGGG
+2545 RAGQGGG

-2632 ASSADPLI
+2632 ASSSDPLI

-2648 IAINQGGGFFE
+2648 IATNQGGGFFE
-2659 DGSVLVDYSDW
+2659 DGSALVDYSDW
-2670 YLNMA
+2670 YLNIA

-2682 SNVLTGTGSLSLDP
+2682 SNVNVLAGTGSLSLDP

-2707 LSESSPLIDAAAL
+2707 LSESSPLIDAAAP
-2720 ISPPVALDFELDPR
+2720 ISPPVALDFELDLR

-2755 TPNHV
+2755 TPSHT

-2779 SNLGNIADTY
+2779 RNLGNIADTY

-2795 DTPPWG
+2795 DTPSWG
-2801 NALLPDDP
+2801 NVLLPDDP
-2809 LIVSLDGGQSA
+2809 LIVPLDGGQSA

-2832 LGGAENASVLRATS
+2832 LGGAENVSVLRATS
-2846 GYNGNSRT
+2846 DHSGNSRT
-2854 VTDRTVVNSLHAVEI
+2854 VTDRTLVNSLHAIEI

-2904 PDYSLPQA
+2904 PDYSLPLA

-2917 QLGPGATA
+2917 QLGPGTTA

-2947 VAYWPGDPAIQASV
+2947 VAYWLGNPAIQASV
-2961 ANHTAISYTTG
+2961 ANHTSISYTTG

-2985 PDKGNVKTNNCT
+2985 PDIGNIKTNNCT
-2997 DPIHGPCRTI
+2997 DPVHGPCRTI

-3016 GDEIWIGG
+3016 GDEVWIGG
-3024 GVYSDVVTATV
+3024 GVYSDVVTASV
-3035 GSEIVEQVIY
+3035 GSEIIEQVIY
-3045 LDKSVTLRGGYNAG
+3045 LDKSVTLRGGYYAG
-3059 YWAQP
+3059 DWAQP
-3064 PAPFTHTTTL
+3064 PDPFTHTTTL

-3100 GSADVGGAT
+3100 GSAEAGGAT

-3132 NWANQ
+3132 NRAPQ
-3137 DGGGLYSAS
+3137 DGGGLYSAA

-3153 NTIYRNQAG
+3153 NTLYRNRAG
-3162 EGGGGLYVANGSA
+3162 EGGGGLYVGTGSA

-3188 NGGGIYNAA
+3188 NGAGIYNAA
-3197 SMTLTNTILVHN
+3197 SMVLTNTVLADNMIL
-3209 RIFSEGGDSS
+3209 SESGGS
-3219 GGALYNSGAITLAY
+3219 GGAIYNSGAITLAY
-3233 NNVAFNDTPEFSGM
+3233 NNIVFNSAPEFIGM
-3247 ADPIGTNG
+3247 PDPIGTNG
-3255 NVALDPDFVDADSDD
+3255 NVAVDPYFVDANSDD
-3270 YHLLPA
+3270 YHLFLT
-3276 SPMINAGTPAVATR
+3276 SPMIDAGTPVVATR

-3316 LLFYYDE
+3316 LLFYDDE

-3374 AGVSHSVPVT
+3374 AGASYSVPVT
-3384 IQVPLGANGQI
+3384 IQVPPGANGQI

-3405 MTSVSANVIDTIY
+3405 LTSVSANVIDTIY
-3418 VRSAAWEIS
+3418 VRSAEWEIS
-3427 KTVTPADTVR
+3427 KRVTPAHTVR

-3454 TTTGVYTLSDPLPAH
+3454 PTSGVYTITDMVPAH
-3469 THFVRATPSPV
+3469 TNFVRATPSPV
-3480 LTSPTVTW
+3480 PTSPTVTW
-3488 VGSTPLMEGES
+3488 VDEAPLAEGES
-3499 TTRTYVVRVTEPL
+3499 ITRTYVVQVTEPL
-3512 TDGTEIVNA
+3512 TDGTEIVNDV
-3521 AYSVVGGGAYNQAW
+3521 YSVVGGDAYNQAW

-3592 ADVVYQSMGFVPPA
+3592 ADVVYQAMGFVPPA
-3606 SGVFTP
+3606 GGVFTA

-3639 VTSPLAAG
+3639 VTSPLAAS
-3647 TLLANTYAVTADNLT
+3647 TLLANTYAVTADNLP

-3676 NSISLHKT
+3676 NSISLYKT
-3684 VAPAI
+3684 VTPAF
-3689 VAPGGMVTYTITL
+3689 VARGGTVTYTITL
-3702 ANSGDGLASVALTD
+3702 TNSGDGLTTAALTD

-3727 SANVVVPGRAWST
+3727 SANVLVPGRTWST
-3740 DEGVTTTSFT
+3740 DAGATTTTFT

-3769 DLAQAVAIS
+3769 DLAPAVTIS
-3778 HTAPVAVV
+3778 HTAPVSVV
-3786 APMLALSKEAAPN
+3786 APMLVVSKESAPN
-3799 PVPAGTPLTYTLYVT
+3799 PVPAGTALTYTLYVT
-3814 NTGAVTLTNLV
+3814 NTGQVTLTNVV
-3825 VTDTLPAHVTPG
+3825 VTDTLPAQVTPG
-3837 GPLTWTPGVIV
+3837 GALTWTPGIII
-3848 PGAVWTET
+3848 PDAVWTQT

-3861 EAGFT
+3861 EAGYT
-3866 GMLTNVVEAT
+3866 GTLTNVIQAT

-3892 NAAIDVGKEANVEAA
+3892 NAAIAVGKETNVAAA
-3907 SVGETIT
+3907 SVGQTIT

-3935 RLGAISLLTT
+3935 RLGATSLLTT
-3945 TLAPGASTAGTATY
+3945 TLAPGASTSGTATY
-3959 VVQESDLPGPL
+3959 LVQESDLPGPL
-3970 ANTVLVTGIGTP
+3970 ANTVLVTGSGTL
-3982 PFSAVVTGTAGASVD
+3982 PFAAVVTGTAGASVD

-4004 AIAKTPDSQAAVSG
+4004 AIAKTPDSQVAAGG

-4026 ITNVGDVTLAPIT
+4026 ITNVGDVTLAPVM

-4045 PDCER
+4045 PDCGNEPQPIGPPPLPLVVSQAPP
-4050 TIPALAAGNRASH
+4050 IPTLEAGNSISY
-4063 TCTTTAGPN
+4063 TCTSLAGSD

-4087 GTVTDNDIAFVH
+4087 GTVTDSDTAFVH
-4099 VLQPAVQIAKTP
+4099 VLQPAIQIAKTP
-4111 ENQTV
+4111 DRQAV
-4116 ASDGAALFTLAITN
+4116 ASDGAALFTLAVTN
-4130 TGEVTLTDVAVS
+4130 TGEVTLMDVAVS

-4165 CAATNVLTD
+4165 CAATHVLTD
-4174 FINAALVTGT
+4174 FINTALVAGT

-4201 EEAISGLIATNDSP
+4201 EEAISGLIAINDSP

-4226 SVAAGNNVVYTW
+4226 SVAVGGNVIYTW
-4238 TFGDGTAG
+4238 AFGDGTGG
-4246 SGPVVSHVY
+4246 SGPLLSHGY
-4255 PSVGVYTAVVTASNS
+4255 PSVGVFTAVVTASNS
-4270 VSELTATTV
+4270 VSELTATTIV
-4279 ATITDVPVAGLVATN
+4279 TITDVPVTGLAATN
-4294 DSPTTLGSPTTL
+4294 DSPTTLGSPTSL
-4306 TATITAGTNVT
+4306 TATITAGSNVT

-4343 TAIVTASNS
+4343 TATITASNS
-4352 ASQLTA
+4352 AGQLTA
-4358 TTLVTIVEA
+4358 TTLVAIVEA
-4367 PAGGHIYLP
+4367 PSGGRIYLP
-4376 LILKNFTPPSPPPPR
+4376 LILKNFTPPPPPPPR

-4400 LISISGN
+4400 LIPISGS
-4407 SYTVRVT
+4407 SYTVQVT

-4433 YFGGDYG
+4433 YFSGDYG

-4453 GAGQCVVLES
+4453 GADQCVMLES
-4463 DYTFSNSGTLRAWA
+4463 DYAFSNSGTLRAWA

-4486 NEDNNTRDVDV
+4486 NEDNNTRDIDV
-4497 GWHRFGS
+4497 NLSRLGS
-4504 GLPLQGSQS
+4504 GVPLQGSQL

>member
-1 MEPYC
+1 MAARSIMPGDLRLLIRNPWMRLFVAIMSAGMAILALLSIMGTPSWPYPARAAGTQRYVAPGGADNANNCTNSNNPC
-6 APNERGLS
+6 ATLQRAVDVALQGDEILVASG
-14 KPIYPQNRAEASVF
+14 IYTNVTFNASSSSTQTV
-28 YLWRLVP
+28 YINKT
-35 VFLLASAMLFAALW
+35 
-49 LLGQPLTLR
+49 LTLR
-58 AAGQYH
+58 G
-64 YVTPNGVDSGN
+64 G
-75 CSMGNPCRTIQR
+75 
-87 AVSNATDGDEI
+87 
-98 RVATGV
+98 
-104 YTAINTLGG
+104 YTVINWTVPDPIVN
-113 TTQTI
+113 QTI
-118 RLNKNLILRGGFTTA
+118 LDARG
-133 NWATPQPEQNLTI
+133 L
-146 VDAHGMGRVIYVP
+146 GRVIY
-159 NTISATVAGFH
+159 IAGSASPIVAGF
-170 LTGGRAD
+170 
-177 TGAGIYNE
+177 IIQN
-185 KGILALED
+185 
-193 NKIYGNHDIGDGEGG
+193 GNMGSHG
-208 GGIANGTS
+208 
-216 GDAATLILRGTQV
+216 
-229 YSNTSLKIAGG
+229 
-240 GLSIISGTALLEAN
+240 
-254 EIFGNSAELFGGGIM
+254 
-269 IWDGHITL
+269 
-277 DSNLI
+277 
-282 YSNASNLRGGG
+282 
-293 IEVIDGLVKLE
+293 
-304 GNTLYANEATDRG
+304 
-317 GGIHALDGGVTVNNS
+317 
-332 LIISN
+332 
-337 TAPNGGGIYS
+337 NGGGIYIQSGAPLIAANVIFNNMAYLGGGVYNNAGSPRLERNTIYSNTATTSGGGVFS
-347 DTIGSGLSVAFTD
+347 DGGMPISRNDIFYRNLAGSNSGGLGNNISSTFVVQNDVFYQNTAVTGGGSGLGVGGGL
-360 FFGNSFNHIEDTN
+360 GNSGNLVLTNAIVADNAAVTSGGGIYNFPGAATSIDYSDVVSNTAPGGSDFSGEGITITNVISED
-373 GAIGPAAL
+373 
-381 STSNRVINPLFVNP
+381 PLFQDAP
-395 QNFDLHLSAASPAI
+395 GGDFHLQAGSPAR
-409 DAGTD
+409 DAGTTLAD
-414 TSLGFDYEGEG
+414 VSDDFDGQV
-425 RPFGPGID
+425 RPFGPD
-433 RGADEFTIASNCYAR
+433 YDMGADEYYPDSSCFAR
-448 LYNSQV
+448 LDNGRV
-454 YTSVQVAI
+454 YASVQ
-462 DAAGSGSLVQV
+462 AAVDDGSPGSLVQV
-473 AGHCSDVEPRG
+473 AGYCSDVEPRDG
-484 GQMQVAYIDKALT
+484 EMQVAYIDKALT

-505 DWIHPRHRTTLD
+505 DWIHPRYRTTLD
-517 AHGAGR
+517 AQGAGR
-523 AVYATGTGAV
+523 VVYATGTGAV
-533 TIENLHLTGG
+533 TLENLHLTGG
-543 YVTGDGGGIYLGPSV
+543 QVDGDGAGVYLGPNV

-568 ANQAN
+568 ANQAT

-578 GVYNSGGN
+578 GVYNAGGN
-586 ALLQHNTL
+586 ALLQHNTI

-603 GVYAGGTGV
+603 GVYAGGSGV
-612 VTLRNNILA
+612 MTLRNNILA
-621 TNTATSLGG
+621 NNTATSLGG
-630 GGIFASSGDNFS
+630 GAIFASSGDNFS
-642 LDYNDFYGNDP
+642 LDYNDFYGNNP

-664 PHDIALPPGFV
+664 PHDMALAPGFV

-684 DYLTSQVINQADPAS
+684 NYLTSQVINQADPAS
-699 PLATDFE
+699 ALATDFE
-706 GDPRPLGPRADI
+706 GDPRPQGARADI
-718 GADESAFYAQVTL
+718 GADESAFYARVTL
-731 SDALESPYIVTDP
+731 SDAPESPYVVTDP
-744 SLVRGRPIT
+744 DLVRGRSIT

-771 VIETSNSDGWEVTLN
+771 VIETSNGNGWEVTLD
-786 GISSPVVI
+786 GISSPVMI

-804 VVRVPITALN
+804 VVRVPATAPD
-814 LIYNQTSITA
+814 LIYNQTIITA

-829 DAALDT
+829 AAVLDT
-835 ARDTIVSAG
+835 ARDTVVSAG
-844 VALVPSYS
+844 VALAPSYS
-852 ENVNPGEAITYTHT
+852 KNVDPGEAITYTHI

-877 RINLISDRSPAWG
+877 SIHLISDRSPAWG

-905 QSIQIM
+905 QSIQIT

-958 VSTGGNDTIN
+958 VSTSGHDTIN
-968 NCHDPLKPC
+968 NCHDPARPC
-977 RTIKRGLEQVT
+977 RTIKRGLEQVMGMPG
-988 VNSTV
+988 NSTV

-1000 NEHDLSILKTVL
+1000 YEHDLSILSTIL
-1012 LQGGWDNA
+1012 LQGGWDNSFEHRERNPA
-1020 FKNRDSKPDSTVID
+1020 STVID

-1040 VLQIGGGPTI
+1040 VLQIGAAPTI
-1050 EYFTLRGGR
+1050 EYFTLRGGQ
-1059 RLGGSGG
+1059 RLAGGGG

-1071 EATAAPTLRYDII
+1071 EGRSAPTLRYNII

-1094 LYNNGGAPV
+1094 LYNNGGAPI

-1113 ADTSGGGIYNGT
+1113 ADTGGGGIYNSS
-1125 GTLVVSATRVYSNT
+1125 GTLVVSATQVYSNT
-1139 AGQWGGALASAG
+1139 AAQRGGALASAG

-1162 GNHAGDGGAI
+1162 GNSAGDGGAI

-1199 VAGGTTYISNTIV
+1199 VTGGTTYINNTIV
-1212 FSHTGVGIYRSGGTV
+1212 FSHTGAGIYRSGGTV

-1243 GLGAASHSL
+1243 GLGAASHDL
-1252 AADPLFVNAAGGNL
+1252 ATDPLFVNAPGGNL

-1272 PAVDRGD
+1272 PGVDRGD
-1279 PASTLGVDIDGDDR
+1279 PASTLGADIDGDDR

-1301 GADELTGCLAKVM
+1301 GADELAGCLAKVM

-1326 VDHGQLNDTI
+1326 VDNSQLNDTI
-1336 RVSGYCWGVHPVNL
+1336 QVSGYCWGVHPVNL
-1350 GGQVLSQTVHI
+1350 GGQVLSQTVHV
-1361 TQPITLQ
+1361 TQPVTLQ

-1373 DFDQLKPH
+1373 DFDELKPH

-1388 AQGMGRAVLISG
+1388 AQGMGRAVLVSG
-1400 ASAVLEN
+1400 ATAVLEN
-1407 FQVISG
+1407 FQVIDG
-1413 EAAVAG
+1413 DAAVAG

-1426 IYLLDASATVRGNWI
+1426 IYLLDASATLRGNWI
-1441 HASRAAQGGGLFSSG
+1441 HANRAAQGGGLFSSG

-1465 IYDNQATLDGGAMY
+1465 IYDNQATADGGAMY
-1479 HSAGNLMLRNNFIYS
+1479 HSDGNLMLRNNFIYS

-1500 DGGGLYNAAISTTV
+1500 DGGGLYNAAVSATV
-1514 LHNTFYGNQA
+1514 LHNTFYANQA

-1529 GVYDASAGAPAIRS
+1529 GVYNASAGVPSIRS
-1543 NIFAAN
+1543 NIFAN
-1549 QASNGGAVY
+1549 NLASNGGAVY
-1558 DAGDVFFDYNDV
+1558 DAGSAFFDYNDV
-1570 WANSDSQTWS
+1570 WANSANQTWS
-1580 DALSAPLPAANNIS
+1580 DADSAPLPAANNIS
-1594 AAPQFL
+1594 ADPQFL

-1608 LVVTSALIDAA
+1608 LSAASALIDAA

-1654 ASIPD
+1654 ASIPP
-1659 YDAVHVYGSLQLAV
+1659 YYAAYVYGSLQLAV
-1673 DLISTGKTVR
+1673 DLISPGNTVR

-1712 LQGGWTWDP
+1712 LQGGWTWNP
-1721 SSRTLVNY
+1721 NTRTLVNY

-1788 LTLHNSRLFSN
+1788 LTLRNSRLFSN

-1809 AGGSLT
+1809 AGGSLR
-1815 LQDNSLYGNQA
+1815 LQDNSLYDNQA
-1826 ARGAA
+1826 TRGAA

-1843 NSVYNNTADAGGGG
+1843 NSVYNNTAGTGGGG
-1857 VYIGG
+1857 VYIAG
-1862 GSAVAL
+1862 GSAVTL
-1868 SANTFR
+1868 SANTLR
-1874 ENVAGNGAAIY
+1874 DNAANNGAAIY
-1885 NDSTSANV
+1885 NDNTSANV
-1893 VVQNNVVYRNQAGQ
+1893 AVYNNVVYRNQATL

-1914 AGSPFLQHNTFYGNQ
+1914 AGSPFLQHNTFFGNQ

-1939 AAGSPVISN
+1939 ATGSPVISN
-1948 SLVISNTNRGLVV
+1948 SLIFSNTNAGLYV
-1961 AGDSPAV
+1961 AGGSPAV

-1974 GNGVSNYGGIPDQTG
+1974 GNAASNYGGIPDQTG
-1989 SNGNISADPRFVD
+1989 SNGNISDDPLFVD

-2031 DDIRPS
+2031 DDIRPG

-2046 EIGTCFARTSRL
+2046 EISTCFARTSRL

-2068 AVDASQSGDT
+2068 AVDASQPDDT

-2106 LTLQGGWRIDPGN
+2106 LTLRGGWRVTADN

-2124 RPDVY
+2124 DPGLF
-2129 TTLLDAQGGGRVLYI
+2129 TTILDAQSGGRVLYI
-2144 GGGVSVEP
+2144 DGGASVGP

-2176 NDSNAT
+2176 NNSNAT
-2182 LSNLSIYSNTAI
+2182 LSNLSIYSNTATS
-2194 NGGGFYNAGGAPT
+2194 GGGFYNAGGAPT
-2207 LDADDWGAN
+2207 LDADDGGAN
-2216 HVYANSAVHGA
+2216 HVYANSAVDGA

-2248 SGDGGGFYLADAG
+2248 SADGGGFYLADAG

-2266 NNTLYQNHASNQG
+2266 NNTIYQNHATDHG

-2303 GGGIHVAGGS
+2303 GGGGVYVAGGS
-2313 PTLAYNDVWNNT
+2313 PNLAYNDVWNNA
-2325 PGGNYG
+2325 PGNYG
-2331 GAGGDRTGSNGN
+2331 GIPDQTGSNGN

-2369 AATLPERDFEG
+2369 AATLPEGDFEG

-2399 LARLSSDS
+2399 LARLFSNRS
-2407 TVLYGSVQRA
+2407 VLYGSVQRA
-2417 VDLAPPGDTVEVAGR
+2417 VDLAPAGDTVEVAGR
-2432 CLGVHPLDLGGGQV
+2432 CLGVHPLDLGGGHV

-2461 GWQLEDPPFG
+2461 GWKPEDPPFG
-2471 TNDHAK
+2471 ENDHAK

-2494 AGVAPNI
+2494 AGAAPNI
-2501 RKINLVN
+2501 QKINLVN

-2536 SGGINIHDC
+2536 SGGVNIHDC
-2545 QANQGGG
+2545 QAGQGGG

-2610 PQMWHLTLVGNVADN
+2610 PQMWHLTLVENVAGN

-2632 ASSADPLI
+2632 ASTSDNPLPLI

-2648 IAINQGGGFFE
+2648 TAINQGGGFFE
-2659 DGSVLVDYSDW
+2659 DGSALVDYSDW
-2670 YLNMA
+2670 RLNMA
-2675 SITSTAD
+2675 SITSTAN
-2682 SNVLTGTGSLSLDP
+2682 SNVFTGTGSLSLDP
-2696 QFDPAPDRVFA
+2696 LFDPAPDRVFA
-2707 LSESSPLIDAAAL
+2707 LSESSPLIDAAAP

-2755 TPNHV
+2755 TPNHI
-2760 GNQSLRADPCDVF
+2760 GNQSLSANPCDVF
-2773 TVTHTL
+2773 PVTHTL
-2779 SNLGNIADTY
+2779 RNLGNIADTY

-2795 DTPPWG
+2795 DTPAWG
-2801 NALLPDDP
+2801 NVLLPDDP
-2809 LIVSLDGGQSA
+2809 LIVPLDGGQST

-2832 LGGAENASVLRATS
+2832 LGGAENVSVLRATS

-2854 VTDRTVVNSLHAVEI
+2854 VTDRTLVNSLHAVEI

-2925 TLTVSVTIEGWAAGG
+2925 TLTVSVTIVGWAAYG

-2947 VAYWPGDPAIQASV
+2947 IAYWPGNPDIQASA
-2961 ANHTAISYTTG
+2961 ANHTTIGYTSG

-2985 PDKGNVKTNNCT
+2985 PDIGNVKTNNCT
-2997 DPIHGPCRTI
+2997 DPVHGPCRTI
-3007 QHAINQAWP
+3007 QHAIDQAWP

-3024 GVYSDVVTATV
+3024 GVYSDVITASV
-3035 GSEIVEQVIY
+3035 GSEIVEQMVY
-3045 LDKSVTLRGGYNAG
+3045 LDKSVTLRGGYYAG
-3059 YWAQP
+3059 DWAQP
-3064 PAPFTHTTTL
+3064 PDPFTHTTTL

-3100 GSADVGGAT
+3100 GSADAGGAT

-3119 GSNLTLLANAVHH
+3119 GSDLTLLANAVHN

-3137 DGGGLYSAS
+3137 AGGGLYSAA

-3153 NTIYRNQAG
+3153 NTIYRNRA
-3162 EGGGGLYVANGSA
+3162 EGDGGGLYVAGGSA
-3175 SLENNTFNANQAT
+3175 VLENNTFHANYAG
-3188 NGGGIYNAA
+3188 NDGGGIYNAA
-3197 SMTLTNTILVHN
+3197 TTLVTNTIIAGN
-3209 RIFSEGGDSS
+3209 QMGSS
-3219 GGALYNSGAITLAY
+3219 TTGGAIYNTGVVTLAY
-3233 NNVAFNDTPEFSGM
+3233 NDIALNDFPEYGGVP
-3247 ADPIGTNG
+3247 PIDAGG
-3255 NVALDPDFVDADSDD
+3255 NLALDPDFVDAPSDD
-3270 YHLLPA
+3270 YHLFLA
-3276 SPMINAGTPAVATR
+3276 SPMIDAGTPAVATQ

-3316 LLFYYDE
+3316 LRFYYDE

-3345 TDTFSLTYSSTYPWL
+3345 TDTFSLTYSSTYPWP

-3384 IQVPLGANGQI
+3384 IQVPPGANGQI

-3405 MTSVSANVIDTIY
+3405 LTSVSANVIDTIY
-3418 VRSAAWEIS
+3418 VRSAAWEIN

-3454 TTTGVYTLSDPLPAH
+3454 TTTVVYTVSDQLPAH
-3469 THFVRATPSPV
+3469 TSFVRATPSPV

-3488 VGSTPLMEGES
+3488 VDKAPLAEGES
-3499 TTRTYVVRVTEPL
+3499 ITRAYVVQVTQPL
-3512 TDGTEIVNA
+3512 TDGTEIVND
-3521 AYSVVGGGAYNQAW
+3521 AYGVVGGGAYNQAW

-3546 AVLSVAK
+3546 ALLSVAK
-3553 TASHDPVRPGDWLTY
+3553 TASHDPVRPGDRLTY

-3592 ADVVYQSMGFVPPA
+3592 ADVVYQAMGFVPPA

-3612 TASPLLVWQLAN
+3612 TASPLLVWQLAD

-3647 TLLANTYAVTADNLT
+3647 TPLANTYAVTADNLP

-3689 VAPGGMVTYTITL
+3689 AAPGGTVTYTITL
-3702 ANSGDGLASVALTD
+3702 TNSGDGLASVALTD

-3727 SANVVVPGRAWST
+3727 SANVIVPGRTWST

-3750 ATAPLA
+3750 ATAPLL

-3769 DLAQAVAIS
+3769 DLAPAVAIS
-3778 HTAPVAVV
+3778 HTAPVSVV
-3786 APMLALSKEAAPN
+3786 APMLAVSKEAAPN

-3814 NTGAVTLTNLV
+3814 NTGQVTLTNV
-3825 VTDTLPAHVTPG
+3825 MVTDTLPAHVTPG
-3837 GPLTWTPGVIV
+3837 GSLAWTPGIIA
-3848 PGAVWTET
+3848 PDAVWTQT

-3861 EAGFT
+3861 EAGYT
-3866 GMLTNVVEAT
+3866 GTLTNVIQVT
-3876 TGEGATGI
+3876 TAEGATGI

-3892 NAAIDVGKEANVEAA
+3892 KAAIAVGKETNVAAA

-3928 NISAEDD
+3928 DISAEDD

-3945 TLAPGASTAGTATY
+3945 TLAPGASTTGTATY
-3959 VVQESDLPGPL
+3959 LVQESDLPGPL
-3970 ANTVLVTGIGTP
+3970 ANTVLVTGSGTL
-3982 PFSAVVTGTAGASVD
+3982 PFAAVVTNTAGASVD

-4004 AIAKTPDSQAAVSG
+4004 AIAKTPDSQAVVSG

-4026 ITNVGDVTLAPIT
+4026 ITNVGDITLSPIT

-4045 PDCER
+4045 PDCGNGPQPGGPYQPPPGPSISQAPP
-4050 TIPALAAGNRASH
+4050 IPNLEAGSSISY
-4063 TCTTTAGPN
+4063 TCTSLAGSD
-4072 DFTNTAIVTGTLPGG
+4072 DFTNTVVVTGTLPGG
-4087 GTVTDNDIAFVH
+4087 GMVTDNDTAFVH
-4099 VLQPAVQIAKTP
+4099 VLQPAIEIAKMP
-4111 ENQTV
+4111 DSQAV
-4116 ASDGAALFTLAITN
+4116 ISGGDALFTIVITN
-4130 TGEVTLTDVAVS
+4130 TGEVTLTDVTVS
-4142 DVLVS
+4142 DVLAS
-4147 DCSRTLGELAPG
+4147 YCSRSVAELAPREG
-4159 GSGSYN
+4159 TSYT
-4165 CAATNVLTD
+4165 CAAIDVVTG
-4174 FINAALVTGT
+4174 FINTAVVTGT
-4184 SPSGAVVTAV
+4184 PPFALEVTAV
-4194 DTATVIV
+4194 DTATVTV
-4201 EEAISGLIATNDSP
+4201 EEVISGLIATNDSP
-4215 TLLGNSTTLTA
+4215 TLLGSSTTLTA
-4226 SVAAGNNVVYTW
+4226 SVVAGDNVVYTW
-4238 TFGDGTAG
+4238 AFGDGTGG
-4246 SGPVVSHVY
+4246 SGAVMSHVY

-4270 VSELTATTV
+4270 VSELTATTIV
-4279 ATITDVPVAGLVATN
+4279 TITEVPITGLEATN
-4294 DSPTTLGSPTTL
+4294 DSPTTLGSPTAL
-4306 TATITAGTNVT
+4306 TATITAGSNVT

-4330 ALVTHTYPAPGTY
+4330 ALVTHIYPAPGTY
-4343 TAIVTASNS
+4343 TATVTASNS
-4352 ASQLTA
+4352 AGQLTA

-4367 PAGGHIYLP
+4367 PAGVSIYLP
-4376 LILKNFTPPSPPPPR
+4376 LILKNFTPPPPPPPR

-4400 LISISGN
+4400 LIPISGN

-4433 YFGGDYG
+4433 YFSGDYG

-4463 DYTFSNSGTLRAWA
+4463 DYTFSDSGTLRAWA

-4486 NEDNNTRDVDV
+4486 NEDNNTRDIDV
-4497 GWHRFGS
+4497 GWHRLGS